1 LADLYIR
8 TEDFPHAVDAALA
21 ARNGTL
27 QRTGKPPESPDTDLK
42 DLLVIGSDHPNSRY
56 VWATSAAGFLQGYA
70 WAKLGHGE
78 LAKQILASLRNSRS
92 GLVTH
97 ILTERGVS
105 LNRSP
110 DRLA

>member
-78 LAKQILASLRNSRS
+78 LAKQILASTQELQKR
-92 GLVTH
+92 TCDPH
-97 ILTERGVS
+97 
-105 LNRSP
+105 LNRTRSLFES
-110 DRLA
+110 LA